1 MTNSIIL
8 FRLTELDVHD
18 RELLALLTAKNN
30 LESFI
35 YEMRDKL
42 EHDTNY
48 KAATTPED
56 QTTISDKLT
65 EVDTWL
71 GDDGYDADVKVII
84 QVKYLSQFMFYFFY
98 LDIKIEIR

>member
-1 MTNSIIL
+1 M
-8 FRLTELDVHD
+8 DVYD

-35 YEMRDKL
+35 YDMRDKL
-42 EHDTNY
+42 EHDAIY
-48 KAATTPED
+48 KAATTSED

-65 EVDTWL
+65 EVSTWL

-84 QVKYLSQFMFYFFY
+84 QIKFLS
-98 LDIKIEIR
+98 

>member
-1 MTNSIIL
+1 
-8 FRLTELDVHD
+8 LDVYD

-42 EHDTNY
+42 EHDAIY
-48 KAATTPED
+48 KAATTSED

-65 EVDTWL
+65 EVSTWL
-71 GDDGYDADVKVII
+71 GDEGYDADVKVII
-84 QVKYLSQFMFYFFY
+84 QIKFLSSFIFVCFCI
-98 LDIKIEIR
+98 DIKIEIR